1 MKGDTGVPVAD
12 PSTLTGLRMA
22 FEMSA
27 DGHSDRNIA
36 QALNAAG
43 YRTRGTHGSNLFT
56 KDTVRAMLLNRLYF
70 GELPGERS
78 ATAAPVQHAAVIER
92 DLALLDMRAQGQAS
106 HLDGLAELLANV
118 STAWGAALP
127 EQRNRLARLLFE
139 EVVIND
145 EQVAAVKPRP
155 ELAGFFL
162 LDCQQRAGLSHACCT
177 SGPDGI
183 RTRGLRRDRPAC

>member
-1 MKGDTGVPVAD
+1 MVDQRRRLEAHAERLRGLYLLGDV
-12 PSTLTGLRMA
+12 
-22 FEMSA
+22 
-27 DGHSDRNIA
+27 
-36 QALNAAG
+36 
-43 YRTRGTHGSNLFT
+43 
-56 KDTVRAMLLNRLYF
+56 
-70 GELPGERS
+70 ERS
-78 ATAAPVQHAAVIER
+78 QYVVERERLKR